1 MAIEATSGEIA
12 RRFRANPQATGKR
25 GQVTARAIAD
35 EVVRRGWVVGD
46 SLGSETDLLERF
58 DVSRAVLREAIR
70 LLEHQGVARMGKG
83 PSGGLVVTAPDAT
96 AVAEAAALY
105 CEFRGV
111 DISQVYESRAALE
124 LTCVEIVARN
134 INEAKIKA
142 LRTALEDGV
151 VSGDAKQLAVSGHGL
166 HVLIA
171 HLTGN
176 PTLELFV
183 SSLVELTARY
193 TAETPNSECI
203 SPISRTGAD
212 DMNAAAHAHRGII
225 EAIVAGD
232 AALARHRMDRHLAG
246 MAKWLTELSTAPE

>member
-1 MAIEATSGEIA
+1 MAVEATSGDIA
-12 RRFRANPQATGKR
+12 RRFRADPHATGKR
-25 GQVTARAIAD
+25 GQITARAIAD
-35 EVVRRGWVVGD
+35 EIVRRGWVVGD
-46 SLGSETDLLERF
+46 SLGSESELLDRF

-96 AVAEAAALY
+96 AVVEAAALY

-111 DISQVYESRAALE
+111 DISQLYESRSALE
-124 LTCVEIVARN
+124 LTCVEIVARS
-134 INEAKIKA
+134 INEDNIIA
-142 LRTALEDGV
+142 LREALEAGEATCDPEG
-151 VSGDAKQLAVSGHGL
+151 LAVSGHDL

-193 TAETPNSECI
+193 TAEMPSPDRV
-203 SPISRTGAD
+203 SPITRTGAD
-212 DMNAAAHAHRGII
+212 DMDAATHAHRGIV
-225 EAIVAGD
+225 EAIVSGD
-232 AALARHRMDRHLAG
+232 AALARHRMGRHLAA
-246 MAKWLTELSTAPE
+246 MAQWLTDLSTAPQ